1 MGTIK
6 QGILGG
12 FNGKVGTVVGSSWKG
27 ISYMRGKAQHVKNPR
42 TAGQTYHRDA
52 IKAVTMALRPITST
66 LRLTF
71 AEYAKKMSAFNKA
84 VSLNYKEAL
93 VNQDG
98 TPVVDYSKLILSQGT
113 LSSFKHLMI
122 EDMDG
127 DGFYYVSSIL
137 DVIDEEGTYPEF
149 DGLIIFIYDV
159 ADNVWFSAVIK
170 KHYHVGETIEFTGGM
185 PLYGDKEYLGFACT
199 YDPASGK
206 VSNPIA
212 DVMAMGG

>member
-1 MGTIK
+1 MGKIK

-12 FNGKVGTVVGSSWKG
+12 FSGQVGTVVGSSWKG
-27 ISYMRGKAQHVKNPR
+27 IAYMRGRAQHVKNPR
-42 TAGQTYHRDA
+42 TAGQIYSRTA
-52 IKAVTMALRPITST
+52 FKAVSAALSPISSM

-71 AEYAKKMSAFNKA
+71 AQGSGKMSPYNRAVSENYKKA
-84 VSLNYKEAL
+84 V
-93 VNQDG
+93 VDQDG
-98 TPVVDYSKLILSQGT
+98 TPVVDYSKLILSKGT

-127 DGFYYVSSIL
+127 DGFYYVSSIV

-170 KHYHVGETIEFTGGM
+170 EHFHVGETIEFTGGM
-185 PLYGDKEYLGFACT
+185 PLSSEKEYLAYACT
-199 YDPASGK
+199 YDPANGK

>member
-1 MGTIK
+1 MGKIK

-12 FNGKVGTVVGSSWKG
+12 FSGQVGTVVGSSWKG
-27 ISYMRGKAQHVKNPR
+27 IAYMRGKAQHVKNPR
-42 TAGQTYHRDA
+42 TAGQIYHRDA

-113 LSSFKHLMI
+113 LRPFDYLKINDMSQNGNYYLYPKNNDNSSVRYK
-122 EDMDG
+122 
-127 DGFYYVSSIL
+127 
-137 DVIDEEGTYPEF
+137 
-149 DGLIIFIYDV
+149 GLIFFIYDLYN
-159 ADNVWFSAVIK
+159 DSWFTKTYEYS
-170 KHYHVGETIEFTGGM
+170 FTTGSMLDSYGI
-185 PLYGDKEYLGFACT
+185 PLYENHDYFGYACA
-199 YDPASGK
+199 YDPATGE
-206 VSNPIA
+206 VSNPVPVVSVIA
-212 DVMAMGG
+212 GA

>member
-1 MGTIK
+1 MGKIK

-12 FNGKVGTVVGSSWKG
+12 FSGQVGTVVGSSWKG
-27 ISYMRGKAQHVKNPR
+27 IAYMRGKAQHVKNPR

-159 ADNVWFSAVIK
+159 ADNVWFSAIIK
-170 KHYHVGETIEFTGGM
+170 EHFHVGETIEFTGGM
-185 PLYGDKEYLGFACT
+185 PLSNEKEYLAFACT
-199 YDPASGK
+199 YDPATGK

>member
-1 MGTIK
+1 MGKIK
-6 QGILGG
+6 QGILGSFSG
-12 FNGKVGTVVGSSWKG
+12 QVGTVVGSSWKG
-27 ISYMRGKAQHVKNPR
+27 IAYMRGKAQHVKNPR

-71 AEYAKKMSAFNKA
+71 AEYAKNMSAFNKA
-84 VSLNYKEAL
+84 VSVNYKEAI

-122 EDMDG
+122 EDMNG
-127 DGFYYVSSIL
+127 DGFYYVSSIV

-149 DGLIIFIYDV
+149 DSLIIFICDV
-159 ADNVWFSAVIK
+159 ADNVWFSAIIK
-170 KHYHVGETIEFTGGM
+170 EHFHVGETIEFTGGM
-185 PLYGDKEYLGFACT
+185 PLSNEKEYLAFACT
-199 YDPASGK
+199 YDPATGK

>member
-1 MGTIK
+1 MGKIK

-12 FNGKVGTVVGSSWKG
+12 FSGQVGTVVGSSWKG
-27 ISYMRGKAQHVKNPR
+27 IAYMRGKAQHVKNPR

-122 EDMDG
+122 EDMNG
-127 DGFYYVSSIL
+127 DGFYYVSSIV

-159 ADNVWFSAVIK
+159 ADNVWFSAIIK
-170 KHYHVGETIEFTGGM
+170 EHFHVGETIEITGGM
-185 PLYGDKEYLGFACT
+185 PLSNEKEYLAFACT
-199 YDPASGK
+199 YDPATGK